1 MKAKEPDDIAI
12 NQRIIDAATEFM
24 DAVTG
29 KNRFES
35 EIAKLLVPARGLDPV
50 NEIKGTDHLG
60 QLRIA
65 LKKLIGE
72 GVPSSLPVSICPPEG
87 TLPPRVQ
94 TADGWVSRAHAEV
107 TEEHRRCKQE
117 HDEEQERRA
126 RRNVNIGRFD
136 QPQPLGRGRLDEIL
150 DGLLGE

>member
-12 NQRIIDAATEFM
+12 NTRIIDAATEFM
-24 DAVTG
+24 DAVAA

-107 TEEHRRCKQE
+107 TEEHRRRKQE
-117 HDEEQERRA
+117 EREQREAQGRR
-126 RRNVNIGRFD
+126 RVTINP
-136 QPQPLGRGRLDEIL
+136 PQPAPAAQVERDLLSRGWEPR
-150 DGLLGE
+150 